1 MSEKIV
7 GFGEEN
13 IKMPEQRTDKKRCF
27 IITPI
32 GNDNDSIR
40 RHIDGII
47 DAAIKPALEPDYE
60 VVAAHKITETGTI
73 TKQIIKEIYQ
83 DELAIANL
91 TGNNPNVMYE
101 LAVRYC
107 LGKPVLT
114 IAEKG
119 TSLPFDVMPERTIF
133 YINDPQ
139 GSLDLKEA
147 IKSYVLNID
156 LTRVE
161 SPIHAILKE
170 IDADAEALSLVKSSL
185 KEATAQDS
193 TSEILMH
200 ILNKLDRLEK
210 ITERSQVEKGERE
223 RGYRYACEIIME
235 NFDPKI
241 VEEEKR
247 TSLAEKLIDLPF
259 PLRLREYS
267 FSPNLIEVAFE
278 GSSQIPSDSFKE
290 WLKIIVET
298 SGLGEIRDVRIRR
311 MRIS

>member
-147 IKSYVLNID
+147 IKSYALNID

-223 RGYRYACEIIME
+223 RCSRYACEIIME

-247 TSLAEKLIDLPF
+247 TSLAEKLIDSPF
-259 PLRLREYS
+259 PLWLREYS
-267 FSPNLIEVAFE
+267 FSPNLIEAAFE

-290 WLKIIVET
+290 WLKIVVET

-311 MRIS
+311 MRSS

>member
-1 MSEKIV
+1 
-7 GFGEEN
+7 
-13 IKMPEQRTDKKRCF
+13 MPEQRTDKKRCF

-101 LAVRYC
+101 LAIRYC

-119 TSLPFDVMPERTIF
+119 TNLPFDVMPERTNF
-133 YINDPQ
+133 YVNDPQ
-139 GSLDLKEA
+139 GSLDLKDA
-147 IKSYVLNID
+147 IRSYVLNVD
-156 LTRVE
+156 LAKRE

-170 IDADAEALSLVKSSL
+170 IDADAEALSIIKSSKKGTL
-185 KEATAQDS
+185 PQGS
-193 TSEILMH
+193 TNEVLIH
-200 ILNKLDRLEK
+200 ILNKLDQMEK
-210 ITERSQVEKGERE
+210 AIARNQTETVDSERE
-223 RGYRYACEIIME
+223 YQYQCRVEME
-235 NFDPKI
+235 DFNPK
-241 VEEEKR
+241 
-247 TSLAEKLIDLPF
+247 SLIDEKKRNIRERLICSPF
-259 PLRLREYS
+259 PMRMRRYYFGSNSIRVDFWSPDRL
-267 FSPNLIEVAFE
+267 PQNLIE
-278 GSSQIPSDSFKE
+278 D
-290 WLKIIVET
+290 WLKDVIKSSEVGT
-298 SGLGEIRDVRIRR
+298 VKDVAVIRSL
-311 MRIS
+311 M

>member
-1 MSEKIV
+1 
-7 GFGEEN
+7 
-13 IKMPEQRTDKKRCF
+13 MPEQRTDKKRCF

-133 YINDPQ
+133 YINDPK
-139 GSLDLKEA
+139 GSLDLKDA
-147 IKSYVLNID
+147 IRSYVLNVD
-156 LTRVE
+156 LAKRE

-170 IDADAEALSLVKSSL
+170 IDADAEALSIIKSSKKGTL
-185 KEATAQDS
+185 PQGS
-193 TSEILMH
+193 TNEVLIH
-200 ILNKLDRLEK
+200 ILNKLDQMEK
-210 ITERSQVEKGERE
+210 AIARNQTETVDSERE
-223 RGYRYACEIIME
+223 YQYQCRVEME
-235 NFDPKI
+235 DFNPK
-241 VEEEKR
+241 
-247 TSLAEKLIDLPF
+247 SLIDEKKRNIRERLICSPF
-259 PLRLREYS
+259 PMRMRRYYFGSNSIRVDFWSSDRL
-267 FSPNLIEVAFE
+267 PQNLIE
-278 GSSQIPSDSFKE
+278 D
-290 WLKIIVET
+290 WLKDVIKSSEVGT
-298 SGLGEIRDVRIRR
+298 VKDVAVIRSL
-311 MRIS
+311 M